1 MAESVAEAQLSSQ
14 QLPGQ
19 SLTAST
25 TSTSLANLQTVAQA
39 RAELEARLAGIN
51 DDLQLT
57 QTIGLLFVKRQA
69 DLKNCFEQ
77 LQQLDE
83 QQRQHAPDNEV
94 ASESKDSLSSQPLP
108 ESFREQLATM
118 DKEFQEGQNGI
129 AGLKGM
135 IDAQLPPSTSSND
148 LATSRPN
155 SVLGPSAFPSSTLP
169 VQTISKPRRHKVVM
183 SSAPSVNDAAFPL
196 QIQEELLNQV
206 RYWTSQAEMKEKLNQ
221 EYDTKINE
229 QERIIDA
236 LNKQRRLREESEERQ
251 KEDQWNLELQN
262 QELRNQNAD
271 LHAQLSKAIHENTKM
286 QKAFATATEQV
297 EQLKDKEEKITS
309 QLELVKTKHEQ
320 DMMSM
325 RKHVSGI
332 QREKSELLTKI
343 EDLNASLTIQQ
354 QKLAKKATQDA
365 IAHAQEQE
373 DMENESSVD
382 GPVLIQAPARIS
394 GGDEAVTGMVSA
406 SALEPKVAS
415 LARET
420 SFAHQQSIISELQ
433 AKLSQEI
440 TQKEELVS
448 QKEELLV
455 EKEELIKM
463 LADREETI
471 ETLRFEGVSRQP
483 SDMGIMDDTE
493 DVDRRDL
500 SMTFSE
506 NDSNDFSTG
515 RASPFPTG
523 GLFAELAQATS
534 QSNVKAPTEYK
545 DQGVMTDPIESWI
558 HKVPGISKLL
568 GGISHSQESSMD
580 TNVEEQP
587 VVMETKDD
595 QPGAAEIKNDQP
607 EAAEVKN
614 DQPIAAETK
623 DNQPEAA
630 EIKNDQLGAAEIKND
645 QPGAAEVKN
654 DQPVAAEIKDN
665 QPDAAEI
672 KNDQLGAAEVKN
684 DQPEAAEVKND
695 QPEAA
700 EVKNDQPGAA
710 EVKNDQPDAAE
721 IKNDQPGAAEIKN
734 NQPVVVE
741 TKDDQPV
748 AVETKRDQPVATIIG
763 KPGTE
768 TKRISTIST
777 ISAISASSSP
787 IVDALGVNAAAETIQ
802 EEREEEHDEEES
814 EIDVASEAA
823 SDSKESS
830 PEPETTEPISEDLES
845 SAEDERRHTCDL
857 SQTLVEQSTPP
868 PVPELPAEH
877 APVRPSL
884 KSGER
889 ATKVSFGS
897 AFGGDSNATDTGRIR
912 SIYADGS
919 QKVDT
924 QSEDQ
929 SQVEK
934 QSAAVPTAEN
944 HTDISSSSE
953 KHVETSSS
961 TEHGIDTESKE
972 QSAADSVVP
981 LTAAAVATAATRAV
995 ASQDGTPSSHT
1006 EVATQR
1012 TTPEKSQHQETQA
1025 PGQKEHHP
1033 SVPLTTVVSSH
1044 ATYTYDNGAPSEA
1057 LHPQLDSD
1065 TKYHQHHIT
1074 DLTGTTIGT
1083 TVGRNNISTPNG
1095 SISSM
1100 STDYNHGGRYRNGRR
1115 MSISSSY
1122 DVTPT
1127 DPTMIQLITQTMIGD
1142 YLWKY
1147 TRRRMVNMMSEKRHR
1162 RFVWVHPYTKT
1173 IYWSQ
1178 SNPGAED
1185 SREQRAKSDEHSNQ
1199 NSDLPN
1205 VSLLVQTMSRNLK
1218 LTAPTRE
1225 KHELWFQSI
1234 SYLLSRPSTPGA
1246 DTPSDN
1252 QTWSE
1257 VQASNSN
1264 GQLNPPQYNHGR
1276 SLSLGGPV
1284 SNSSVMSLR
1293 QSERVVRKKG
1303 SFPRLQSMF
1312 GRNSIARESTASPSP
1327 STSLSMTAS
1336 QAQVATPVT
1345 TVGSPRIGASGMA
1358 ASMTSL
1364 HSLRGGALSSN
1375 GHGYGNGSTHNVV
1388 AYPGPIAKS
1397 ASVGGIGIV
1406 NGGSI
1411 LAQAQAQAEAE
1422 QKYGSA

>member
-1 MAESVAEAQLSSQ
+1 MAESVAEAQLSPQ

-19 SLTAST
+19 PLAAST

-69 DLKNCFEQ
+69 DLKNCFQQ
-77 LQQLDE
+77 LQRLDE
-83 QQRQHAPDNEV
+83 QQLQHASDNEV
-94 ASESKDSLSSQPLP
+94 ASEGNDGLSSQPLP
-108 ESFREQLATM
+108 ETFREQLATM

-148 LATSRPN
+148 LATSRSS

-236 LNKQRRLREESEERQ
+236 LNKQRRLREEGEERQ

-262 QELRNQNAD
+262 QELRNQNTD
-271 LHAQLSKAIHENTKM
+271 LHAQLSKAIHENTKI
-286 QKAFATATEQV
+286 QKSFATAMEQV
-297 EQLKDKEEKITS
+297 EQLKDKEEMTAS
-309 QLELVKTKHEQ
+309 QLELTKTKHEQ
-320 DMMSM
+320 DMVSI

-332 QREKSELLTKI
+332 QREKSELLTKV

-354 QKLAKKATQDA
+354 QKIAKKATQEA
-365 IAHAQEQE
+365 IARAQEQE
-373 DMENESSVD
+373 DTEDENSVD
-382 GPVLIQAPARIS
+382 GPVLIQAPGRVS
-394 GGDEAVTGMVSA
+394 GRDEAVAGVVSA
-406 SALEPKVAS
+406 STLEPKVAS

-433 AKLSQEI
+433 TKLSQEI

-455 EKEELIKM
+455 EKEELAKM

-471 ETLRFEGVSRQP
+471 EALRFEGVSRQ
-483 SDMGIMDDTE
+483 SSEMGIMDDTE
-493 DVDRRDL
+493 DVDHRDL
-500 SMTFSE
+500 SMTLSE
-506 NDSNDFSTG
+506 NDSHDFSTG

-545 DQGVMTDPIESWI
+545 DQEVMTDPIESWI
-558 HKVPGISKLL
+558 HTVPGIHKLL
-568 GGISHSQESSMD
+568 SGTSHSQESSTD
-580 TNVEEQP
+580 TSVEETL
-587 VVMETKDD
+587 VATETKDELPAVTKTKD
-595 QPGAAEIKNDQP
+595 ELPAATKTKDELP
-607 EAAEVKN
+607 AATETKDELPVATETK
-614 DQPIAAETK
+614 DELPVATETKDELPVVAETK
-623 DNQPEAA
+623 DNQS
-630 EIKNDQLGAAEIKND
+630 
-645 QPGAAEVKN
+645 
-654 DQPVAAEIKDN
+654 
-665 QPDAAEI
+665 
-672 KNDQLGAAEVKN
+672 
-684 DQPEAAEVKND
+684 
-695 QPEAA
+695 
-700 EVKNDQPGAA
+700 
-710 EVKNDQPDAAE
+710 
-721 IKNDQPGAAEIKN
+721 
-734 NQPVVVE
+734 
-741 TKDDQPV
+741 
-748 AVETKRDQPVATIIG
+748 VATITG

-777 ISAISASSSP
+777 ISASSSP
-787 IVDALGVNAAAETIQ
+787 IVDSLGINAATETIQ
-802 EEREEEHDEEES
+802 EEQEEEQDEEES
-814 EIDVASEAA
+814 EIDVASETA
-823 SDSKESS
+823 SVSKEISTES
-830 PEPETTEPISEDLES
+830 ETTEPVSGDLES
-845 SAEDERRHTCDL
+845 STEDERRHTCDL

-877 APVRPSL
+877 ASERPSL

-897 AFGGDSNATDTGRIR
+897 AFGGDYSTTDTGRIR
-912 SIYADGS
+912 SIYTDGS
-919 QKVDT
+919 QQVDT
-924 QSEDQ
+924 QSDTESDTRSDTQSEGQ
-929 SQVEK
+929 SQVEQ
-934 QSAAVPTAEN
+934 QSAAVPAAEN
-944 HTDISSSSE
+944 RTDIPSSSV
-953 KHVETSSS
+953 KHAKASSS
-961 TEHGIDTESKE
+961 TEHGIDTESPAAKERAIEQEELEE

-981 LTAAAVATAATRAV
+981 LTVAAATVATAAAVATAATSAV

-1012 TTPEKSQHQETQA
+1012 TTPEKNQHQEAQI
-1025 PGQKEHHP
+1025 PGQKEHDP
-1033 SVPLTTVVSSH
+1033 SVPLSTVVSVSSH
-1044 ATYTYDNGAPSEA
+1044 ATHTYENGAPSEA

-1065 TKYHQHHIT
+1065 IKNHQHHIIT
-1074 DLTGTTIGT
+1074 DSTGATI
-1083 TVGRNNISTPNG
+1083 GRNNIPTPNG
-1095 SISSM
+1095 SISTM
-1100 STDYNHGGRYRNGRR
+1100 STDYNHGGRYRDGRR
-1115 MSISSSY
+1115 MSIGSNY
-1122 DVTPT
+1122 DITPT

-1142 YLWKY
+1142 YLWKH
-1147 TRRRMVNMMSEKRHR
+1147 TRRRMMMMVSEKRHR
-1162 RFVWVHPYTKT
+1162 RYVWVHPYTKT

-1178 SNPGAED
+1178 SNPGAEN
-1185 SREQRAKSDEHSNQ
+1185 SREQKAKSALIVSVFQVTDEHNNL
-1199 NSDLPN
+1199 NSDSPN
-1205 VSLLVQTMSRNLK
+1205 VSLLVQTANRNLK

-1264 GQLNPPQYNHGR
+1264 GQPNPQQYNHAR
-1276 SLSLGGPV
+1276 SLSLGGPI
-1284 SNSSVMSLR
+1284 SNSSVMNLR
-1293 QSERVVRKKG
+1293 QGDRAVRKKG

-1312 GRNSIARESTASPSP
+1312 GRGSIARESTVSPSP
-1327 STSLSMTAS
+1327 PTYSSMTAS

-1345 TVGSPRIGASGMA
+1345 AVGSPRIGASGVA
-1358 ASMTSL
+1358 TSMTSL
-1364 HSLRGGALSSN
+1364 NSSRGGVLSSN
-1375 GHGYGNGSTHNVV
+1375 GHGNGNGSTHNVI
-1388 AYPGPIAKS
+1388 AYPGPMAKN
-1397 ASVGGIGIV
+1397 APVGGNGIV

-1422 QKYGSA
+1422 AEQKNGSA